1 MLDIFT
7 WLPTRDL
14 GEVTMKFMIA
24 YTIKPAHFQ
33 AAVSRFLETG
43 GTPPDGLRMLGR
55 WHSASKGWSIGDT
68 DDVKKVYEWTTR
80 WNDLLEFT
88 VTPVMDD
95 AELGEMLA
103 RIRS

>member
-68 DDVKKVYEWTTR
+68 DDVIALVLQEQGQQAPYPRVIIHNQNRHGRAPRVST
-80 WNDLLEFT
+80 
-88 VTPVMDD
+88 
-95 AELGEMLA
+95 LA
-103 RIRS
+103 